1 MDLKKFIRLQLV
13 CHGIK
18 RSQGDSSRIRFPLT
32 ISHLKLFFQLLAI
45 PNTTSY
51 YSSMLWAAMKLAFFG
66 FLHLGEM
73 TCNSPYSPA
82 IHLFLCDVTFLPNSL
97 SPEHMSVR
105 IKVSKTDPFRSGHT
119 IIIGKTNQPICPVRA
134 MQVFL
139 SFRGPQLV
147 HFLSIYLV
155 LLSLKLVLH
164 LKLGSFSH
172 VWSAALSIHR
182 TKLQDWGCYNL
193 YLCRPPPLAYQNFGA
208 VVL

>member
-1 MDLKKFIRLQLV
+1 MDLKKLIRLQLV
-13 CHGIK
+13 CRGIK
-18 RSQGDSSRIRFPLT
+18 RSQGDSSPIRLPIT
-32 ISHLKLFFQLLAI
+32 INHLKLFFQLLAI

-51 YSSMLWAAMKLAFFG
+51 DSIMLWAAMTLALFG
-66 FLHLGEM
+66 FLRPREM

-82 IHLFLCDVTFLPNSL
+82 IHLSPCDITFLPNSL

-119 IIIGKTNQPICPVRA
+119 IIIGKTDQPICPVRA